1 MVFEIHSCRS
11 SFICSPGAGW
21 SHEQGSSMLLN
32 KLVDDNNM
40 DIDQEDVKMI
50 SALILGERENP
61 KYADKSK
68 GYFQDENF
76 E

>member
-1 MVFEIHSCRS
+1 
-11 SFICSPGAGW
+11 
-21 SHEQGSSMLLN
+21 MLLN
-32 KLVDDNNM
+32 KLVDDNHM

-50 SALILGERENP
+50 SALILGERENL

-68 GYFQDENF
+68 KILQDENF